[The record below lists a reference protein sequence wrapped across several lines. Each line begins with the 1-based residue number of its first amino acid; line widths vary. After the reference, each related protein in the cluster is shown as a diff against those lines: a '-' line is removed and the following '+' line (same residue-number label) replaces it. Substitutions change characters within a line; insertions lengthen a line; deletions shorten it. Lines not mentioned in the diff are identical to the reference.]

1 MGGWRARSSVRS
13 QRNCYRSRPLEA
25 IHDLNK
31 PNLNFKRCP
40 ASPQS
45 GLGNLG
51 SLLVWPCRSPFRL
64 CGQSWQYDTPNHS
77 PRCSLSRP
85 EISLHLI
92 SACVI
97 PAKDFRCITP
107 QPCLQLRFH
116 VINAHTCAYFFIV
129 IVCLHKHTQQP
140 RTPFSAYLSMHLHT
154 M

>member
-51 SLLVWPCRSPFRL
+51 SLFVWPCRSPFRL
-64 CGQSWQYDTPNHS
+64 RGQSWQYDTPNHS

-97 PAKDFRCITP
+97 PAKDSRCIG
-107 QPCLQLRFH
+107 
-116 VINAHTCAYFFIV
+116 NAAALSSTSFPRHQRSY
-129 IVCLHKHTQQP
+129 VCLLFHRDRVPGAQAHPAASDP
-140 RTPFSAYLSMHLHT
+140 RLRLSAYAPT
-154 M
+154 